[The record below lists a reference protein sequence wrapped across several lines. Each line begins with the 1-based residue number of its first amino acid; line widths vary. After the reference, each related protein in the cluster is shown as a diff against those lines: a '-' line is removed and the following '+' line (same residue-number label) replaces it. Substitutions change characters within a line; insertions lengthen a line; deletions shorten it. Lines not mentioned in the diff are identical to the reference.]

1 MSDMRRCAWA
11 RGTEGMVRYHDEE
24 WGVPEHDDAR
34 LFEFLILE
42 GAQAG
47 LSWRTILERREGY
60 RAAFDEFD
68 MAAVAAFDDARMAA
82 LVEDTA
88 IIRNKAKIRSAVNNA
103 RAALAVREE
112 FGSLDAYLW
121 GFVDG
126 RPIQNAW
133 RTMEEV
139 PAQTDISV
147 AMSKDMKRR
156 GFSFV
161 GPTVM
166 YAFMQSMGIVNDHL
180 VDCWRYEA
188 VRALGEG
195 A

>member
-1 MSDMRRCAWA
+1 
-11 RGTEGMVRYHDEE
+11 MVRYHDEE
-24 WGVPEHDDAR
+24 WGVPEHDDVR

-60 RAAFDEFD
+60 RAAFDGFD

-82 LVEDTA
+82 LAENTA

-166 YAFMQSMGIVNDHL
+166 YAFMQSMGMVNDHL

>member
-1 MSDMRRCAWA
+1 
-11 RGTEGMVRYHDEE
+11 
-24 WGVPEHDDAR
+24 
-34 LFEFLILE
+34 
-42 GAQAG
+42 
-47 LSWRTILERREGY
+47 LERREGY

>member
-1 MSDMRRCAWA
+1 
-11 RGTEGMVRYHDEE
+11 MVRYHDEE